1 MKAMKTK
8 PQFVHLHTHSD
19 DSLLDGL
26 SKIPALVQR
35 AKDLGMNAVAVTDH
49 GNMYGA
55 IELYKEA
62 KKQGIK
68 PIIGMEG
75 YVTSHTMQDKNPSI
89 NEKRWHIILLAKDN
103 TGYKNLIKLSTL
115 SHLEGFYYKPRLDKE
130 TLAKYAEGI
139 IALSGCLGGELGS
152 AILEGRMRD
161 TKKIIE
167 EHKAIFGKENYYL
180 EVQHNINDPEQKK
193 VNEAIF
199 ALSKE
204 TDTPMVATADSHY
217 LSKDDQNAHDILL
230 AIQTG
235 NTIKEER
242 RMKLTHLDLSI
253 VSPEEMN
260 QAFPDHPD
268 AVSNAQKIADRC
280 DVEIPLGDYQL
291 PHYEVPKGYTAASYL
306 RKQCVLG
313 LHERYG
319 LDTSSLTDY
328 DKDIAP
334 QSKEKNEILE
344 RLDYELNII
353 IRMGYEA
360 YMLIVADF
368 VIWAKDNKI
377 VVGPGRGSAAGSLVS
392 YLLNITNIDPI
403 KYGLIF
409 ERFLNP
415 DRISMP
421 DIDLDFADTRRD
433 EVLKYVSDKYGK
445 ENVAQIITFG
455 TMAARAA
462 IRDVGRALDYEYQY
476 CDRISKMIPFMSSLD
491 NALQNVEELKTI
503 YATDEQAKTLIDNA
517 RRLEGVT
524 RHASTHA
531 CGVVITKEPLTELIP
546 LQHATKDTETI
557 ITQYE
562 MHAIEDLGL
571 LKMDFLGLKNLTIIE
586 NTLQEVH
593 KTHGVEINIETV
605 DHKDAKVYELL
616 QKGDTTG
623 VFQLESGGM
632 RRYLKDLKPTEFEDI
647 VVMISLY
654 RPGPMELIPTYIRRK
669 HGQEETTYDHP
680 RLEPILKNTYGVGVY
695 QEQMMQIARDL
706 AGFTLAE
713 ADTLRK
719 AIGKKIKELLDEQET
734 KIISGMKKNG
744 IDKKSAQKVWSLFP
758 GFARYGFNRS
768 HAVSY
773 AEIAYQTAYLKAHYP
788 TEFMMALLNAE
799 AKHIDRLSFLLHE
812 ADMHSIKIL
821 PPSIQESGAHFT
833 TIKEREVRF
842 GLAAIKNVGSNV
854 VDLIIQKREEEGGF
868 SSLEHFLQCI
878 GGRDFNKKSLEAL
891 IKAGAFDTFD
901 HRNKLL
907 YNVEALLQYAKQQSA
922 LRNSNQSSLFGET
935 DSSNA
940 THLTLKDIP
949 ECSEIE
955 RLDWEKELLG
965 FFVSGHPL
973 KQYQDKIQQ
982 CTSIQSLKQHQFPSA
997 RVAALVGSTKKIITK
1012 KGDPML
1018 FFDIEDLSG
1027 KIEAIAFPQTFS
1039 RHQNILMEGKVLYLD
1054 GKIDTATGELK
1065 FLCNNAIELS

>member
-1 MKAMKTK
+1 MKTK

-19 DSLLDGL
+19 YSLLDGL

-35 AKDLGMNAVAVTDH
+35 AKDLGMNAIAITDH

-62 KKQGIK
+62 KKHGIK
-68 PIIGMEG
+68 PIIGIEA
-75 YVTSHTMQDKNPSI
+75 YITSHTMQDKTPHT
-89 NEKRWHIILLAKDN
+89 NEKRWHIILLAKNN

-115 SHLEGFYYKPRLDKE
+115 SHLEGFYYNPRLDKA
-130 TLAKYAEGI
+130 TLAQHSEGI
-139 IALSGCLGGELGS
+139 IALSGCLGGELG
-152 AILEGRMRD
+152 AAVLEGRMRD
-161 TKKIIE
+161 TKDIITSYQT
-167 EHKAIFGKENYYL
+167 IFGKENFYL
-180 EVQHNINDPEQKK
+180 EVQHNVNDPEQKK
-193 VNEAIF
+193 LNEAVF
-199 ALSKE
+199 HLSKE
-204 TDTPMVATADSHY
+204 MHIPVVATADSHY
-217 LSKDDQNAHDILL
+217 LTKADQNAHDILL

-235 NTIKEER
+235 NTIKEEK
-242 RMKLTHLDLSI
+242 RMKLTHLDLSL
-253 VSPEEMN
+253 VSPEEMSE
-260 QAFPDHPD
+260 AFPDHPE
-268 AVSNAQKIADRC
+268 VLENSQKIADQC
-280 DVEIPLGDYQL
+280 DVEITLGEYQL
-291 PHYEVPKGYTAASYL
+291 PHYEVPKGYTLASYL
-306 RKQCVLG
+306 RNQCVLG
-313 LHERYG
+313 LQTRYG
-319 LDTSSLTDY
+319 TDISSLTDFET
-328 DKDIAP
+328 DIAP
-334 QSKEKNEILE
+334 QAKEKDAILE
-344 RLDYELNII
+344 RLDYELSVI

-368 VIWAKDNKI
+368 VRWAKDNDI

-392 YLLNITNIDPI
+392 YLLDITNIDPI

-462 IRDVGRALDYEYQY
+462 VRDVGRALDHPYEF

-491 NALQNVEELKTI
+491 NALENVDELKTI
-503 YATDEQAKTLIDNA
+503 YTSDEQAKELIDNA

-531 CGVVITKEPLTELIP
+531 CGVVITEEPLAELVP
-546 LQHATKDTETI
+546 LQHATRDTETI

-586 NTLQEVH
+586 NTLHEIKRVH
-593 KTHGVEINIETV
+593 NKEIDIENLN
-605 DHKDAKVYELL
+605 HENEAVYELL

-647 VVMISLY
+647 IVMIALY
-654 RPGPMELIPTYIRRK
+654 RPGPMELIPTYIKRK
-669 HGQEETTYDHP
+669 HGAEKTAYDHP
-680 RLEPILKNTYGVGVY
+680 QLEPILKNTYGVGVY

-719 AIGKKIKELLDEQET
+719 AIGKKIKELLDEQEA
-734 KIISGMKKNG
+734 KIISGMVKNG

-773 AEIAYQTAYLKAHYP
+773 AEIAYQTAWLKANYP

-799 AKHIDRLSFLLHE
+799 EKHIDRLSFLLHE
-812 ADMHSIKIL
+812 ADTHSIKIL
-821 PPSIQESGAHFT
+821 PPSIHESGAHFIT
-833 TIKEREVRF
+833 TGPHTVRF

-854 VDLIIQKREEEGGF
+854 VDLIIQKREEEGKF
-868 SSLEHFLQCI
+868 SSLEHFLQCV
-878 GGRDFNKKSLEAL
+878 GGREFNKKSLEAL
-891 IKAGAFDTFD
+891 IKAGALDAFHH

-907 YNVEALLQYAKQQSA
+907 FNIETLLQYAKQQGV
-922 LRNSNQSSLFGET
+922 LRDSNQSSLFG
-935 DSSNA
+935 DADNGGVA
-940 THLTLKDIP
+940 IPLILKDIS
-949 ECSEIE
+949 ECTETE
-955 RLDWEKELLG
+955 QLEWEKELLG
-965 FFVSGHPL
+965 FFISGHPL
-973 KQYQDKIQQ
+973 KQYQSKIER
-982 CTSIQSLKQHQFPSA
+982 CTSIQALKQHQFPSA
-997 RVAALVGSTKKIITK
+997 RVAALIGSTKKIITK

-1027 KIEAIAFPQTFS
+1027 KIEAVAFPQTFS
-1039 RHQNILMEGKVLYLD
+1039 RHQDILTAGKVLYLD
-1054 GKIDTATGELK
+1054 GKIDTKSGELK
-1065 FLCNNAIELS
+1065 FLCNNAVELT